1 MAPSSSLHI
10 VTPLIRSD
18 RLTDLMGGVPVF
30 LKLENLQPSGSF
42 KIRGI
47 GHTCSE
53 AKANGAVKIVGRYV
67 QNLQLSSMYVVSPF
81 LFVCVILRINHI
93 HTLVNM
99 NKTLA

>member
-1 MAPSSSLHI
+1 MMASSSSLHI

-47 GHTCSE
+47 GHTCSD
-53 AKANGAVKIVGRYV
+53 AKANRAVKIVGRYMCKIFSYIGV
-67 QNLQLSSMYVVSPF
+67 LLRSYVCTLRCTELAEF
-81 LFVCVILRINHI
+81 L
-93 HTLVNM
+93 
-99 NKTLA
+99 

>member
-18 RLTDLMGGVPVF
+18 RLTELMGGVPVF

-67 QNLQLSSMYVVSPF
+67 QNLQSLPF
-81 LFVCVILRINHI
+81 VLCVLHTTFLELFTEL
-93 HTLVNM
+93 
-99 NKTLA
+99 